1 MEILNSKEIILEKVD
16 FIFQE
21 YQNNLKQTSNQ
32 VKEAE
37 QRVCE
42 LTELNTKL
50 INEISEKDKLLIIN
64 DKKMLDYETM
74 INKIQEDA
82 MKELSEKER
91 FSMLKAKDK
100 AIDDRDI
107 EIRRLQ
113 KKVDLLEEKLIKNDN
128 INIVVEEKNDEWK
141 KQSQNSLIKEDKKV
155 EKALKHYS
163 NHIGKKV
170 TLEELGLTS
179 IGINGWYEDSLKNK
193 SGFLVEKMKEVI
205 DHQKEEEIETEVI
218 DPPKEEEIETEVID
232 PPNEDD
238 GGTTEDLTSEEESAV
253 EVEII
258 THYKK
263 EFYIRVGEN
272 PQYIYAIE
280 DGVLGDKV
288 GELINGKK
296 KFYKSSK
303 K

>member
-1 MEILNSKEIILEKVD
+1 MMEILNSKEIILEKVD

-141 KQSQNSLIKEDKKV
+141 KHPQNSLIKEDKKV
-155 EKALKHYS
+155 EKALNHYS
-163 NHIGKKV
+163 NHIGRKV

-179 IGINGWYEDSLKNK
+179 IGINGWYKILSYN
-193 SGFLVEKMKEVI
+193 V
-205 DHQKEEEIETEVI
+205 
-218 DPPKEEEIETEVID
+218 
-232 PPNEDD
+232 
-238 GGTTEDLTSEEESAV
+238 
-253 EVEII
+253 
-258 THYKK
+258 
-263 EFYIRVGEN
+263 
-272 PQYIYAIE
+272 
-280 DGVLGDKV
+280 
-288 GELINGKK
+288 
-296 KFYKSSK
+296 
-303 K
+303 